1 MNEVNIIP
9 EGWKVISLGEIIEV
23 KHGFAF
29 KGEFITEK
37 INENI
42 LLTPGNF
49 QIGGGFKSDK
59 LKFYEGQ
66 VPEEYLLKSG
76 DIIVTMTDL
85 SKDGDTLGYSA
96 KVPSDSNNYLHNQRI
111 GLVKFRNENFSKD
124 FIYWLL
130 RTPHYQKCI
139 VNSATGSTVRH
150 TSPNR
155 IQQYNFA
162 LPIEFNEQ
170 ESISNFF
177 NSFEN
182 KIELLKSQNKTL
194 EEIIQTIYKE
204 WFSKYNIGD
213 FLPDQWRIKKL
224 KECGNIICGKTPP
237 KSNQNYYGN
246 DVPFIKIPDMHNKM
260 FIVESNDN
268 LSLEG
273 ANSQMNKMLPKGSI
287 CVSCIA
293 TVGLVS
299 ITTKD
304 SQTNQQ
310 INSIIPNSNILTEF
324 CTSSN

>member
-1 MNEVNIIP
+1 M
-9 EGWKVISLGEIIEV
+9 
-23 KHGFAF
+23 
-29 KGEFITEK
+29 
-37 INENI
+37 
-42 LLTPGNF
+42 
-49 QIGGGFKSDK
+49 
-59 LKFYEGQ
+59 
-66 VPEEYLLKSG
+66 
-76 DIIVTMTDL
+76 
-85 SKDGDTLGYSA
+85 
-96 KVPSDSNNYLHNQRI
+96 
-111 GLVKFRNENFSKD
+111 
-124 FIYWLL
+124 

-324 CTSSN
+324 LFLKMIEIKDYLKDLGSGGTATLNVNTSTFSNIEIIVPSDEYLLEFHKIINPFFKKINSNLEQIKTLSKKRDSLLPVLYSGNLKIKETKF